1 MAIVVGVCF
10 FFVAV
15 YFQCNVPNLLDG
27 SLYGFS
33 SLDNVIFDIV
43 FIALSLFVSKNV
55 HMHTHT

>member
-43 FIALSLFVSKNV
+43 FIALSLSL
-55 HMHTHT
+55 